1 MTLYAKRQR
10 FEKLSNKMGII
21 FSKVGLSPN
30 QWTLLTLVPTIIA
43 LYFLVKEA
51 FLFAAVFFIVA
62 AFVDLIDGSVARV
75 MGKVTKLGAYLD
87 TIIDRYVEGIIL
99 FGLLFA
105 SLPGFI
111 IPVYG
116 WIFLFFFGGMMTTY
130 AKSAAKEKDL
140 VEKELNGGLL
150 ERAERLFLLFIGI
163 LLAAYTPLFLTVV
176 IALLAVLSNIS
187 ALQRIWKATRVS
199 KI

>member
-111 IPVYG
+111 IPAYG

-163 LLAAYTPLFLTVV
+163 LLAAHTPLFLTVV